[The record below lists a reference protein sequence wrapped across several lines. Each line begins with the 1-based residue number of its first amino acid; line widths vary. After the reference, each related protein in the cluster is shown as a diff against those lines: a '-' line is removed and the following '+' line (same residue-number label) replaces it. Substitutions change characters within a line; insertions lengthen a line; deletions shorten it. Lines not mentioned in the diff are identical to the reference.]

1 MLWRLMALT
10 VFCLFHFCGLCRA
23 DDCGLRGF
31 DGNQIVHF
39 ECEEGT
45 PTSRF
50 RVTTPS
56 GETRG
61 VVLVDIDQPGASRFR
76 VRYNEADGTPV
87 IKALGHISPGI
98 AIDSCEELQ
107 MIGYL
112 KAYPLDASY
121 HLSQDIDCAA
131 TNPTNSAHSKSLW
144 GLGYAAR
151 FPKGWDGK
159 AESGDENVPELE
171 VKQLGEGGF
180 KPLGTFNVTYK
191 DITGKYTPTIFPFTG
206 TFDGNELAIKYLY
219 MTTHSLSGLFSK
231 TSQSTLKNIR
241 FINIIIT
248 RGVVGALAGECF
260 KTTILNCHVGSEGPL
275 PYTLEGGGATGGMV
289 GKAEQSTLINCSIR
303 SYSIKGWSTGGLAGT
318 ITKSQLSRCQSTVNI
333 IPYGFP
339 GGGGG
344 LVGVAKDNSTISQSA
359 FFGHVNGYFNYHGGL
374 VAHLENSR
382 LEECYNAGTG
392 VTVKGAT
399 VETSGEPTVFFDDG
413 VAGGL
418 VGLASGNYV
427 IRNCYATNRYVQSGG
442 VAGVSQD
449 HAEASGGL
457 VGKIRGNNGII
468 QNCYAT
474 VPVNSRGRGS
484 KSCILL
490 GCGTASR
497 GRGGGLIGDILG
509 GTNTISNCFAT
520 GTVQNIENNKTQVGG
535 LIGAEIDGTVTT
547 YSNNFWYNST
557 NTADVGLVRATYVP
571 QKDNTGIGPSDTTG
585 ITKVGAQSNFYG
597 TGSGI
602 GSNVYSTWDFTNVWK
617 SRSGNYPCLR
627 WDKNCY

>member
-144 GLGYAAR
+144 GLGYATR

-159 AESGDENVPELE
+159 AESGDESVPELAYN
-171 VKQLGEGGF
+171 QLGNNGF
-180 KPLGTFNVTYK
+180 KPIGFFAKPIASPSGQLHNVSGSF
-191 DITGKYTPTIFPFTG
+191 DEAFTG
-206 TFDGNELAIKYLY
+206 SFDGKGNSIRNLY
-219 MTTHSLSGLFSK
+219 VFRHVADHPTSLGLFSASNMATFQNVHLFNVYMDGGISKDWWLDRYTGALVGFCEK
-231 TSQSTLKNIR
+231 TNIFNCHLQGEDPSTSGGTLIGN
-241 FINIIIT
+241 
-248 RGVVGALAGECF
+248 VVGGLIGRARS
-260 KTTILNCHVGSEGPL
+260 SEI
-275 PYTLEGGGATGGMV
+275 T
-289 GKAEQSTLINCSIR
+289 NCSANAHKV
-303 SYSIKGWSTGGLAGT
+303 KGQSAGGLAGM
-318 ITKSQLSRCQSTVNI
+318 ILEANLSNCHSSANM
-333 IPYGFP
+333 GGP
-339 GGGGG
+339 GDYTQVYVGG
-344 LVGVAKDNSTISQSA
+344 LVGAVTLSSTLNQCSA
-359 FFGHVNGYFNYHGGL
+359 SGDIL
-374 VAHLENSR
+374 
-382 LEECYNAGTG
+382 AGNDTFAVG
-392 VTVKGAT
+392 PL
-399 VETSGEPTVFFDDG
+399 S
-413 VAGGL
+413 AGGL
-418 VGLASGNYV
+418 VGQVNGSVTINQCYAKGAVNVTNFDSSSAGGFIGLCFPMKKDVVTIKNSYSISPAITIRTALAGGV
-427 IRNCYATNRYVQSGG
+427 IGGGVITYGSVIIENCYSTAPVSSTAP
-442 VAGVSQD
+442 AG
-449 HAEASGGL
+449 
-457 VGKIRGNNGII
+457 
-468 QNCYAT
+468 
-474 VPVNSRGRGS
+474 
-484 KSCILL
+484 
-490 GCGTASR
+490 
-497 GRGGGLIGDILG
+497 LG
-509 GTNTISNCFAT
+509 GFFGNDY
-520 GTVQNIENNKTQVGG
+520 G
-535 LIGAEIDGTVTT
+535 LSVS
-547 YSNNFWYNST
+547 YKNNFWYNDT
-557 NTADVGLVRATYVP
+557 NTHDTGTGDRTGVTKAT
-571 QKDNTGIGPSDTTG
+571 PSD
-585 ITKVGAQSNFYG
+585 FYG
-597 TGSGI
+597 EGLGTGKS
-602 GSNVYSTWDFTNVWK
+602 VYSNWDFTNVWK